1 MKDSIILNGKDHP
14 VELPCTLAALLA
26 RLGMDGRPVVIEQ
39 NGVAV
44 SPDRFSETAVRAGDR
59 LEIISIVA
67 GG

>member
-1 MKDSIILNGKDHP
+1 MTDTIILNGEEHP
-14 VELPCTLAALLA
+14 VELPCTLEALLM

-39 NGVAV
+39 NGTAVA
-44 SPDRFSETAVRAGDR
+44 PGHFSETAVRAGDR

>member
-1 MKDSIILNGKDHP
+1 MNDFILVNGESSP
-14 VELPCTLAALLA
+14 VALPCTLAVLLA

-44 SPDRFSETAVRAGDR
+44 APARFAETPVQAGDR